1 MNNNTVSQFTIGLV
15 PKTKGKINLSIKSDS
30 KNNDRIQ
37 VTRSRE
43 DKTYIK
49 EAGSFLK
56 PLRID
61 YPVNVKVLFYTNS
74 RRHFKL
80 VNLLQMISDV
90 LIKNNVICNG
100 NNIIGYDGSRILYDK
115 HAPRTEILI
124 SRMEHEEE

>member
-1 MNNNTVSQFTIGLV
+1 MHNNTVSQFTIRLV

-30 KNNDRIQ
+30 KNNGRIQ
-37 VTRSRE
+37 VMRSRE

-49 EAGSFLK
+49 EAGNYLK
-56 PLRID
+56 PLRIS
-61 YPVNVKVLFYTNS
+61 YPVNVKVLFYVDS
-74 RRHFKL
+74 HRHFKL

-90 LIKNNVICNG
+90 LIKNSVICDG